1 MTSTLEERPV
11 PFLPNNGV
19 RLYYE
24 EAGQGPTVIFV
35 HESAADLRQWS
46 EQIASLSN
54 NYRCVVYNA
63 RGYPPSS
70 VPANDAAYGY
80 EWAWRDLEAI
90 VEEVS
95 VGPAHIVGLS
105 MGAYAALML
114 GFQRPDLV
122 RSLTLAG
129 CGTGSTLQAN
139 DHMRTAMSA
148 LAALFE
154 NSGSVA
160 GAQDIAR
167 GANRT
172 GFQTRDPENWQRW
185 YDDLKT
191 HDPKGM
197 AFTFRNYQGLRPSL
211 FKFAAELRALA
222 IPTLLVVG
230 DEDEACLEVNLFLRD
245 HIPDAVLRIVPS
257 CGHAINLEASDL
269 FNSLVGRFLEDSG

>member
-1 MTSTLEERPV
+1 M
-11 PFLPNNGV
+11 PFLPSNGV

-24 EAGQGPTVIFV
+24 ETGQGPTVIFV

-54 NYRCVVYNA
+54 NYRCVAYNA
-63 RGYPPSS
+63 RGYPPSD
-70 VPANDAAYGY
+70 VPASDAAYGY

-90 VEEVS
+90 VEGVS
-95 VGPAHIVGLS
+95 VGAAHIVGLS

-114 GFQRPDLV
+114 GFRRPDLV

-129 CGTGSTLQAN
+129 CGTGSTLQ
-139 DHMRTAMSA
+139 DSDQMSTAMSA

-160 GAQDIAR
+160 GAQHIAR

-172 GFQTRDPENWQRW
+172 GFQTRDPENWQGW
-185 YDDLKT
+185 YDDLET

-197 AFTFRNYQGLRPSL
+197 ACTFRNYQGLRPSL

-222 IPTLLVVG
+222 IPTLLIVG

-245 HIPDAVLRIVPS
+245 NISKADFRIAPS
-257 CGHAINLEASDL
+257 CGHAINLEAPDF
-269 FNSLVGRFLEDSG
+269 FNNLVGRFLESSG